1 MYIWKN
7 YPMKIIDGKKVS
19 IEVLDEIKSSVDNRV
34 KNSLKIPH
42 LAAILVGDDGPS
54 QTYVNSKIRACERVG
69 FESSLFQFD
78 KSISENELISEIEK
92 INVND
97 DIDGFIVQLPL
108 PKGINQENI
117 LDKVL
122 PKKDVDGFN
131 PINYG
136 KMALGVETFLPAT
149 PAGIIELIKR
159 YSIDLKGKKCLVIG
173 RSQIVGRPISI
184 LLSQNK
190 IFGNAT
196 VTVAHSRS
204 NNLKEIC
211 LDSDI
216 IISAI
221 GIPEFIK
228 EDMIK
233 TGSIIIDVGICRV
246 EDDNSL
252 KGYRIVGDVDFE
264 SVYDKVSLITP
275 VPGGVGPMTIAML
288 LKNTLRA
295 STLND

>member
-1 MYIWKN
+1 
-7 YPMKIIDGKKVS
+7 MKIIDGKKVS
-19 IEVLDEIKSSVDNRV
+19 NEVLDEIKLAVQNR
-34 KNSLKIPH
+34 KNLKLKIPH
-42 LAAILVGDDGPS
+42 LAAVLVGDDGPS

-78 KSISENELISEIEK
+78 KSITENELISEIEK

-97 DIDGFIVQLPL
+97 GIDGFIVQLPL

-117 LDKVL
+117 LNKVR

-136 KMALGVETFLPAT
+136 KMALGIETFLPAT

-211 LDSDI
+211 LDSDM

-233 TGSIIIDVGICRV
+233 PGSIIIDVGICRV
-246 EDDNSL
+246 KDDDSL

-264 SVYDKVSLITP
+264 SVYDKVSQITP

-295 STLND
+295 SSLND

>member
-1 MYIWKN
+1 
-7 YPMKIIDGKKVS
+7 MKIIDGKKVS
-19 IEVLDEIKSSVDNRV
+19 NEVLDEIKLAVQNR
-34 KNSLKIPH
+34 KKLKLKIPH
-42 LAAILVGDDGPS
+42 LAAVLVGDDGPS
-54 QTYVNSKIRACERVG
+54 QTYVNSKIRACDRVG

-78 KSISENELISEIEK
+78 KSITENELIFEIEK

-117 LDKVL
+117 LNKVL

-136 KMALGVETFLPAT
+136 KMALGIETFLPAT

-211 LDSDI
+211 LDSDM

-228 EDMIK
+228 EDMIRP
-233 TGSIIIDVGICRV
+233 GSIIIDVGICRV
-246 EDDNSL
+246 KDDKSL

-275 VPGGVGPMTIAML
+275 VPGGVGPMTISML

-295 STLND
+295 SSLND

>member
-1 MYIWKN
+1 
-7 YPMKIIDGKKVS
+7 MKIIDGKKIS
-19 IEVLDEIKSSVDNRV
+19 NEVLDEIKLAVQNR
-34 KNSLKIPH
+34 KKLNLKIPH
-42 LAAILVGDDGPS
+42 LAAVLVGDDGPS

-78 KSISENELISEIEK
+78 KSITENELISEIEK

-117 LDKVL
+117 LNKVL

-136 KMALGVETFLPAT
+136 KMALGIETFLPAT

-211 LDSDI
+211 LDSDM

-233 TGSIIIDVGICRV
+233 QGSIIIDVGICRV
-246 EDDNSL
+246 KDDDSL

-264 SVYDKVSLITP
+264 SVYDKVSQITP

-295 STLND
+295 SSLND

>member
-1 MYIWKN
+1 
-7 YPMKIIDGKKVS
+7 MKIIDGKKVS
-19 IEVLDEIKSSVDNRV
+19 NEVLDEIKLAVHNR
-34 KNSLKIPH
+34 KKLSLKVPH
-42 LAAILVGDDGPS
+42 LAAVLVGNDGPS

-136 KMALGVETFLPAT
+136 KMALGIETFLPAT

-196 VTVAHSRS
+196 VTLAHSRS

-211 LDSDI
+211 LDSDV

-246 EDDNSL
+246 KDDNSL

>member
-1 MYIWKN
+1 M
-7 YPMKIIDGKKVS
+7 
-19 IEVLDEIKSSVDNRV
+19 
-34 KNSLKIPH
+34 
-42 LAAILVGDDGPS
+42 AAVLVGDDGPS
-54 QTYVNSKIRACERVG
+54 QTYVNSKIRACDRVG

-78 KSISENELISEIEK
+78 KSITEYELISEIEK

-117 LDKVL
+117 LNKVL

-136 KMALGVETFLPAT
+136 KMALGIETFLPAT

-211 LDSDI
+211 LDSDM

-228 EDMIK
+228 KDMIK
-233 TGSIIIDVGICRV
+233 PGSIIIDVGICRV
-246 EDDNSL
+246 KDDNSL

-275 VPGGVGPMTIAML
+275 VPGGVGPMTISML

-295 STLND
+295 SSLND

>member
-1 MYIWKN
+1 
-7 YPMKIIDGKKVS
+7 MKIIDGKKVS
-19 IEVLDEIKSSVDNRV
+19 NEVLDEIKLAVQNR
-34 KNSLKIPH
+34 KKLNLKIPH
-42 LAAILVGDDGPS
+42 LAAVLVGDDGPS

-78 KSISENELISEIEK
+78 KSITENELISEIEK

-117 LDKVL
+117 LNKVL

-136 KMALGVETFLPAT
+136 KMALGIETFLPAT

-211 LDSDI
+211 LDSDM

-233 TGSIIIDVGICRV
+233 PGSIIIDVGICRV
-246 EDDNSL
+246 KDDNSL
-252 KGYRIVGDVDFE
+252 KGYRILGDVDFE

-275 VPGGVGPMTIAML
+275 VPGGVGPMTISML

-295 STLND
+295 SSLND

>member
-1 MYIWKN
+1 
-7 YPMKIIDGKKVS
+7 MKIIDGKKVS
-19 IEVLDEIKSSVDNRV
+19 NEVLDEIKLAAESRKKLN
-34 KNSLKIPH
+34 LKVPH
-42 LAAILVGDDGPS
+42 LAAVLVGNDGPS

-136 KMALGVETFLPAT
+136 KMALGIETFLPAT

>member
-1 MYIWKN
+1 
-7 YPMKIIDGKKVS
+7 MKIIDGKKIS
-19 IEVLDEIKSSVDNRV
+19 NEVLDEIKVLVGHRV
-34 KNSLKIPH
+34 KNNLKTPH
-42 LAAILVGDDGPS
+42 LAAVLVGDDGPS
-54 QTYVNSKIRACERVG
+54 QTYVNSKIKACKRVG
-69 FESSLFQFD
+69 FQSSLFKFD
-78 KSISENELISEIEK
+78 KSISENKLINEIEK
-92 INVND
+92 ININD
-97 DIDGFIVQLPL
+97 NIDGFIVQLPL

-136 KMALGVETFLPAT
+136 KMALGIETFLPAT

-275 VPGGVGPMTIAML
+275 VPGGVGPITIAML

>member
-1 MYIWKN
+1 
-7 YPMKIIDGKKVS
+7 MKIIDGKKVS
-19 IEVLDEIKSSVDNRV
+19 NEVLDEIKLDVQNRI
-34 KNSLKIPH
+34 KLNLKVPH
-42 LAAILVGDDGPS
+42 LAAVIVGNDGPS

-136 KMALGVETFLPAT
+136 KMALGIETFLPAT

-246 EDDNSL
+246 EDNNSL

-295 STLND
+295 SSLND

>member
-1 MYIWKN
+1 
-7 YPMKIIDGKKVS
+7 MKIIDGKKVS
-19 IEVLDEIKSSVDNRV
+19 NEVLDEIKLAVLNR
-34 KNSLKIPH
+34 KKLNLKIPH
-42 LAAILVGDDGPS
+42 LAAVLVGDDGPS

-78 KSISENELISEIEK
+78 KSITEYELISEIEK

-117 LDKVL
+117 LNKVL

-136 KMALGVETFLPAT
+136 KMALGIETFLPAT

-211 LDSDI
+211 LDSDM

-233 TGSIIIDVGICRV
+233 PGSIIIDVGICRV
-246 EDDNSL
+246 KDDKSL

-275 VPGGVGPMTIAML
+275 VPGGVGPMTISML

-295 STLND
+295 SSLND

>member
-1 MYIWKN
+1 
-7 YPMKIIDGKKVS
+7 MKIIDGKKVS
-19 IEVLDEIKSSVDNRV
+19 NEVLDEIKLAVQNR
-34 KNSLKIPH
+34 KKLNLKIPH
-42 LAAILVGDDGPS
+42 LAAVLVGDDGPS

-78 KSISENELISEIEK
+78 KSITEYELISEIEK

-117 LDKVL
+117 LNKVL

-136 KMALGVETFLPAT
+136 KMALGIETFLPAT

-204 NNLKEIC
+204 NDLKEIC

-252 KGYRIVGDVDFE
+252 KGYRIVGDVDFD

-275 VPGGVGPMTIAML
+275 VPGGVGPMTISML

-295 STLND
+295 SSLND

>member
-1 MYIWKN
+1 
-7 YPMKIIDGKKVS
+7 MKIIDGKKVS
-19 IEVLDEIKSSVDNRV
+19 NEVLDEIKLAVQNR
-34 KNSLKIPH
+34 KNLKLKIPH
-42 LAAILVGDDGPS
+42 LAAVLVGDDGPS

-78 KSISENELISEIEK
+78 KSITENELISEIEK

-97 DIDGFIVQLPL
+97 GIDGFIVQLPL

-117 LDKVL
+117 LNKVL

-136 KMALGVETFLPAT
+136 KMALGIETFLPAT

-211 LDSDI
+211 LDSDM

-233 TGSIIIDVGICRV
+233 PGSIIIDVGICRV
-246 EDDNSL
+246 KDDDSL

-264 SVYDKVSLITP
+264 SVYDKVSQITP

-288 LKNTLRA
+288 LNNTLRA
-295 STLND
+295 SSLND

>member
-1 MYIWKN
+1 
-7 YPMKIIDGKKVS
+7 MKIIDGKKVS
-19 IEVLDEIKSSVDNRV
+19 NEVLDEIKLAVQNR
-34 KNSLKIPH
+34 KNLKLKIPH
-42 LAAILVGDDGPS
+42 LAAVLVGDDGPS

-78 KSISENELISEIEK
+78 KSITENELISEIEK

-97 DIDGFIVQLPL
+97 GIDGFIVQLPL

-117 LDKVL
+117 LNKVL

-136 KMALGVETFLPAT
+136 KMALGIETFLPAT

-211 LDSDI
+211 LDSDM

-233 TGSIIIDVGICRV
+233 PGSIIIDVGICRV

-264 SVYDKVSLITP
+264 SVYDKVNLITP

>member
-1 MYIWKN
+1 
-7 YPMKIIDGKKVS
+7 MKIIDGKKVS
-19 IEVLDEIKSSVDNRV
+19 NEVLDEIKLVVQNRIKLNQKV
-34 KNSLKIPH
+34 PH
-42 LAAILVGDDGPS
+42 LAAVLVGNDGPS

-78 KSISENELISEIEK
+78 KSISESELISEIEK
-92 INVND
+92 ININD

-136 KMALGVETFLPAT
+136 KMALGIETFLPAT

-246 EDDNSL
+246 KDNNSL

>member
-1 MYIWKN
+1 
-7 YPMKIIDGKKVS
+7 MKIIDGKKVS
-19 IEVLDEIKSSVDNRV
+19 NEVLDEIKLAVQNR
-34 KNSLKIPH
+34 KNLKLKIPH
-42 LAAILVGDDGPS
+42 LAAVLVGDDGPS

-78 KSISENELISEIEK
+78 KSITENELISEIEK

-97 DIDGFIVQLPL
+97 GIDGFIVQLPL

-117 LDKVL
+117 LNKVL

-136 KMALGVETFLPAT
+136 KMALGIETFLPAT

-211 LDSDI
+211 QDSDM

-233 TGSIIIDVGICRV
+233 SGSIIIDVGICRV
-246 EDDNSL
+246 KDDDSL

-264 SVYDKVSLITP
+264 SVYDKVSQITP

-295 STLND
+295 SSLND

>member
-1 MYIWKN
+1 
-7 YPMKIIDGKKVS
+7 MKIIDGKKVS
-19 IEVLDEIKSSVDNRV
+19 NEVLDEIKLAVQNR
-34 KNSLKIPH
+34 KKLNLKIPH
-42 LAAILVGDDGPS
+42 LAAVLVGDDGPS

-78 KSISENELISEIEK
+78 KSITEYELISEIEK
-92 INVND
+92 INVNEN
-97 DIDGFIVQLPL
+97 IDGFIVQLPL

-117 LDKVL
+117 LNKVL

-136 KMALGVETFLPAT
+136 KMALGIETFLPAT

-211 LDSDI
+211 LDSDM

-233 TGSIIIDVGICRV
+233 PGSIIIDVGICRV
-246 EDDNSL
+246 KDDKSL

-275 VPGGVGPMTIAML
+275 VPGGVGPMTISML

-295 STLND
+295 SSLND

>member
-1 MYIWKN
+1 
-7 YPMKIIDGKKVS
+7 MKIIDGKKVS
-19 IEVLDEIKSSVDNRV
+19 NEVLDEIKLAVQNR
-34 KNSLKIPH
+34 KKLNLKIPH
-42 LAAILVGDDGPS
+42 LAAVLVGDDGPS

-78 KSISENELISEIEK
+78 KSITENELISEIEK
-92 INVND
+92 INFND

-117 LDKVL
+117 LNKVL

-136 KMALGVETFLPAT
+136 KMALGIETFLPAT

-211 LDSDI
+211 LDSDM

-228 EDMIK
+228 EDMIQPG
-233 TGSIIIDVGICRV
+233 TIIIDVGICRV
-246 EDDNSL
+246 KDDNSL
-252 KGYRIVGDVDFE
+252 KGYRIVGDVDFD

-275 VPGGVGPMTIAML
+275 VPGGVGPMTISML

-295 STLND
+295 SSLND

>member
-1 MYIWKN
+1 
-7 YPMKIIDGKKVS
+7 MKIIDGKKVS
-19 IEVLDEIKSSVDNRV
+19 NEVLDEIKLAVQNRI
-34 KNSLKIPH
+34 KLNLKIPH
-42 LAAILVGDDGPS
+42 LAAVLVGDDGPS

-78 KSISENELISEIEK
+78 KSITENELISEIEK

-97 DIDGFIVQLPL
+97 DIDGFIVQLPI

-117 LDKVL
+117 LNKVL

-136 KMALGVETFLPAT
+136 KMALGIETFLPAT

-228 EDMIK
+228 DDMIK
-233 TGSIIIDVGICRV
+233 PGSIIIDVGICRV

-264 SVYDKVSLITP
+264 SVYDKVDLITP

-288 LKNTLRA
+288 LKNTLKA
-295 STLND
+295 SSLND

>member
-1 MYIWKN
+1 
-7 YPMKIIDGKKVS
+7 MKIIDGKKVS
-19 IEVLDEIKSSVDNRV
+19 NEVLDEIKLAVQNR
-34 KNSLKIPH
+34 KKLNLKIPH
-42 LAAILVGDDGPS
+42 LAAVLVGNDGPS

-78 KSISENELISEIEK
+78 KSITEYELISEIEK

-117 LDKVL
+117 LNKVL

-136 KMALGVETFLPAT
+136 KMALGIETFLPAT

-211 LDSDI
+211 LDSDM

-233 TGSIIIDVGICRV
+233 PGSIIIDVGICRV
-246 EDDNSL
+246 KDDNSL

-275 VPGGVGPMTIAML
+275 VPGGVGPMTISML

-295 STLND
+295 SSLND

>member
-1 MYIWKN
+1 
-7 YPMKIIDGKKVS
+7 
-19 IEVLDEIKSSVDNRV
+19 
-34 KNSLKIPH
+34 
-42 LAAILVGDDGPS
+42 LAAVLVGNDGPS

-69 FESSLFQFD
+69 FKSSLFQFD
-78 KSISENELISEIEK
+78 KSISESELISEIEK

-136 KMALGVETFLPAT
+136 KMALGIETFLPAT

-246 EDDNSL
+246 KDNNSL

>member
-1 MYIWKN
+1 
-7 YPMKIIDGKKVS
+7 MKIIDGKKVS
-19 IEVLDEIKSSVDNRV
+19 NEVLDEIKLAVQNR
-34 KNSLKIPH
+34 KKLKLKIPH
-42 LAAILVGDDGPS
+42 LAAVLVGDDGPS
-54 QTYVNSKIRACERVG
+54 QTYVNSKIRACDRVG

-78 KSISENELISEIEK
+78 KSITENELIFEIEK

-117 LDKVL
+117 LNKVL

-136 KMALGVETFLPAT
+136 KMALGIETFLPAT

-211 LDSDI
+211 LDSDM

-228 EDMIK
+228 EDMIRP
-233 TGSIIIDVGICRV
+233 GSIIIDVGICRV
-246 EDDNSL
+246 KDDNSL
-252 KGYRIVGDVDFE
+252 KGYRIVGDVDFD

-275 VPGGVGPMTIAML
+275 VPGGVGPMTISML

-295 STLND
+295 SSLND